1 MKTLEYIFQFLVF
14 PGFLF
19 SVIMGL
25 ATGWVD
31 RKVTARLQWRAGPP
45 WYQNFVDILKLL
57 LYKETL
63 IPQGVS
69 RAVFLGMPI
78 IAASAATLVST
89 MVLVINGAPQTGFIG
104 DLIVIVYLMMIPAV
118 AIMMGAFASAN
129 PLASL
134 GASREMKLML
144 SYELPFILCLVVP
157 IMKSGY
163 AIRLGDIIASQSQGA
178 WIIASPSG
186 VISFCV
192 MLMCVQAKLGFV
204 PFDMPEAETE
214 IMSGTCIE
222 YSGKALAIF
231 KISKAILLFIIPIFM
246 ITLYFG
252 GIRLD
257 FEGFVK
263 NILQYVMI
271 LVLMIVIKDTNP
283 RVRIDQAMRF
293 FWGPVTVAAVF
304 SAALAFLGR

>member
-1 MKTLEYIFQFLVF
+1 
-14 PGFLF
+14 
-19 SVIMGL
+19 
-25 ATGWVD
+25 
-31 RKVTARLQWRAGPP
+31 
-45 WYQNFVDILKLL
+45 
-57 LYKETL
+57 
-63 IPQGVS
+63 
-69 RAVFLGMPI
+69 
-78 IAASAATLVST
+78 